1 MRQLTVFCIAIILPA
16 LAAGQA
22 IVSSGYIIDSPPP
35 GAYAQPF
42 VPRLSTPSMSFE
54 DVSTSPV
61 GASNATAGN
70 VAGATNATLS
80 VFPAGAVV
88 QHPPS
93 MVLGPENWLIE
104 SGAEVEAR
112 AEAESRGEATAS
124 AETRPL
130 ELGVA
135 SFQDSYGVA
144 QLAASSRARQQAKRL
159 YTNLDVDRMNQ
170 MTGMV
175 KYRDKTERV
184 E

>member
-1 MRQLTVFCIAIILPA
+1 MRQVTIFCVAIILPA
-16 LAAGQA
+16 LAAAQV
-22 IVSSGYIIDSPPP
+22 IVSSGYVIDSPPP

-42 VPRLSTPSMSFE
+42 VPRLSTPSMSFQ
-54 DVSTSPV
+54 DASPSPA

-80 VFPAGAVV
+80 VFPAGPVV
-88 QHPPS
+88 QHPPTLS
-93 MVLGPENWLIE
+93 LEPTSSSIEFQEKAELNARGEWEPETTF
-104 SGAEVEAR
+104 S
-112 AEAESRGEATAS
+112 AESR
-124 AETRPL
+124 PMQ
-130 ELGVA
+130 LGVA

-144 QLAASSRARQQAKRL
+144 QLAANSRARQQAKRL

>member
-1 MRQLTVFCIAIILPA
+1 MRQLTIFCVAIILPA
-16 LAAGQA
+16 LAAGQETL
-22 IVSSGYIIDSPPP
+22 ISGHAVNWAPP
-35 GAYAQPF
+35 GVYAQPF
-42 VPRLSTPSMSFE
+42 VPLLSTPTMSFE
-54 DVSTSPV
+54 NVSPSPV
-61 GASNATAGN
+61 GATNATAGN

-80 VFPAGAVV
+80 VSPAGPVV
-88 QHPPS
+88 QYPPS
-93 MVLGPENWLIE
+93 LALGLENLPIE

-112 AEAESRGEATAS
+112 TEATPS
-124 AETRPL
+124 AEPRPL

-175 KYRDKTERV
+175 KYEGKTERL

>member
-1 MRQLTVFCIAIILPA
+1 MRQLRMLCITIILPA

-22 IVSSGYIIDSPPP
+22 IVSSGYVIDSRPP
-35 GAYAQPF
+35 GTYAQPF

-54 DVSTSPV
+54 DALPSPV

-80 VFPAGAVV
+80 VFPAGPVV
-88 QHPPS
+88 QHPPTPS
-93 MVLGPENWLIE
+93 LEPMNSSIE
-104 SGAEVEAR
+104 FQEEPQSNAH
-112 AEAESRGEATAS
+112 AESA
-124 AETRPL
+124 AETNFSTEPRPL
-130 ELGVA
+130 QLGVA

-144 QLAASSRARQQAKRL
+144 QLAANSRARQQAKRL

-175 KYRDKTERV
+175 RYRDKTERV

>member
-1 MRQLTVFCIAIILPA
+1 MRQLTIFCIAIILPA

-22 IVSSGYIIDSPPP
+22 TVISGYAVNGAPP
-35 GAYAQPF
+35 GVYAEPF
-42 VPRLSTPSMSFE
+42 VPLLSTPSMSFE

-80 VFPAGAVV
+80 VFPAGPVV

-93 MVLGPENWLIE
+93 MVLGPENWSIE

>member
-1 MRQLTVFCIAIILPA
+1 VAIILPA
-16 LAAGQA
+16 LATGQA
-22 IVSSGYIIDSPPP
+22 TVTSGYAVNWIPP
-35 GAYAQPF
+35 GVYAEPF
-42 VPRLSTPSMSFE
+42 VPLVSTPSMSFE
-54 DVSTSPV
+54 NVSPSPV
-61 GASNATAGN
+61 GASNATAGD

-80 VFPAGAVV
+80 VFPAGPVV

-93 MVLGPENWLIE
+93 LTLGLENLPIE

-112 AEAESRGEATAS
+112 VEAESRGEATAG

-144 QLAASSRARQQAKRL
+144 QLAASSRARQQAKKL
-159 YTNLDVDRMNQ
+159 YTNLDVERMNQ

-175 KYRDKTERV
+175 KYEGKTERL